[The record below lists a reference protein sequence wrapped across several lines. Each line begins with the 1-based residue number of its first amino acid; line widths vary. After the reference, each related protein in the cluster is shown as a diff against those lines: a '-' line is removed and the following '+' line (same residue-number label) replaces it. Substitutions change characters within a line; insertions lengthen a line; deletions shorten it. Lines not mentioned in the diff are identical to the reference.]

1 MDTRDRNCG
10 SLGKGK
16 KVIILQ
22 IVLIIFLQLLVG
34 CKLDINVKYVS
45 DKNHVDKKDLSEY
58 AKQYGI
64 SQESLLKYFNDKIGI
79 SISLGKV
86 EGEC

>member
-1 MDTRDRNCG
+1 MCRYVSVDTRDRNCG

-45 DKNHVDKKDLSEY
+45 DRN
-58 AKQYGI
+58 
-64 SQESLLKYFNDKIGI
+64 
-79 SISLGKV
+79 
-86 EGEC
+86 C

>member
-1 MDTRDRNCG
+1 MLNTY
-10 SLGKGK
+10 
-16 KVIILQ
+16 
-22 IVLIIFLQLLVG
+22 LIET
-34 CKLDINVKYVS
+34 VKYVS
-45 DKNHVDKKDLSEY
+45 DKNYVDKKDLSEY

-86 EGEC
+86 GGNVNKVEF

>member
-1 MDTRDRNCG
+1 MDARDRNRG

-45 DKNHVDKKDLSEY
+45 DRN
-58 AKQYGI
+58 
-64 SQESLLKYFNDKIGI
+64 
-79 SISLGKV
+79 
-86 EGEC
+86 C